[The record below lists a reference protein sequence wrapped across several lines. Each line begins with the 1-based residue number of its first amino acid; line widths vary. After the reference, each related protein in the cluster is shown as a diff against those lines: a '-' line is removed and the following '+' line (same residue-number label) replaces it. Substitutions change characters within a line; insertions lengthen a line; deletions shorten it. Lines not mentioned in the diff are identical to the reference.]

1 MYLSWSK
8 HHWSVTNPHGMARR
22 EAGWNIS
29 SKLISRSLWQ
39 SLIGREQKIGAVESP
54 GIWVDLAEG
63 ESTNEKQMTR
73 RTRRWKRIWWMR
85 RRMLIESSLIW
96 VWLQNPRWSH
106 SRLWYWDGIFINQ
119 GHINKVY
126 RHQWQTA
133 KHIDQ
138 TPGIHG
144 CDKTLDNMWKMLENI
159 GRKKSPGIWVD
170 LVEPYH
176 HAG

>member
-1 MYLSWSK
+1 MYLLWSLIIIGT
-8 HHWSVTNPHGMARR
+8 SLITDQSPHGMARR
-22 EAGWNIS
+22 EAVWN
-29 SKLISRSLWQ
+29 ISRSLWQ

-106 SRLWYWDGIFINQ
+106 SRLWYWGGIFINQ

-126 RHQWQTA
+126 HTSMT
-133 KHIDQ
+133 DS
-138 TPGIHG
+138 
-144 CDKTLDNMWKMLENI
+144 KTHRPDPNLEIN
-159 GRKKSPGIWVD
+159 KSIKCSSESQRWRYWALCVFCWETGSY
-170 LVEPYH
+170 L
-176 HAG
+176 